1 MLFKLIFKRKIICF
15 PIFSSSLS
23 KTRLLSY
30 LACNGCLSAE
40 FEACFN
46 AFSLRFTAHDHALH
60 YKLQILHEYV
70 LDMLNSA
77 LYLIIHHRTIFYT
90 VLHPVVLHLSK
101 AVLDPAGKCSAYRLH
116 GAQPWCWYF
125 KQYII

>member
-1 MLFKLIFKRKIICF
+1 M
-15 PIFSSSLS
+15 S
-23 KTRLLSY
+23 KSRLLSY

-101 AVLDPAGKCSAYRLH
+101 AVLDPAGKCISIT
-116 GAQPWCWYF
+116 WCTAVVLVFQAIYNLKDIPLV
-125 KQYII
+125 KQAVSQSSCAAL